1 MGLFNR
7 NDNDRNIDESDL
19 DLPTQDDF
27 HQPLVEEPRPTPTGR
42 YSIEDAIQLMR
53 QLPTMPDDQMMEIIC
68 KTLESA
74 KIKTADVLQDA
85 NQKEQRIRRENSGI
99 EKEIANLQ
107 AQIDERQRRL
117 QQMSETLEELMEIK
131 ARFEAASG
139 KTQVPSGATA
149 QVHEEDSTAETDEQ
163 GPAEASAEVFEG
175 TEAERPHSFSE
186 DFRKGF
192 SADLSEPED
201 LSTPISAG
209 RRGRG
214 APR

>member
-1 MGLFNR
+1 MGLFSR
-7 NDNDRNIDESDL
+7 HETESHSDERDL

-27 HQPLVEEPRPTPTGR
+27 HQPLVEEPRAKATGH

-53 QLPTMPDDQMMEIIC
+53 QLPTLPDEQMMEIVC

-74 KIKTADVLQDA
+74 NIKTADVLKDA
-85 NQKEQRIRRENSGI
+85 NHKEQRIRRETSGI
-99 EKEIANLQ
+99 EKDIANLQ
-107 AQIDERQRRL
+107 AQIDERQQRL
-117 QQMSETLEELMEIK
+117 QKMSESLEELMEIK

-139 KTQVPSGATA
+139 RAQAPPEPTLSAHQQDLEQDPNDPSVA
-149 QVHEEDSTAETDEQ
+149 EISTEPYDE
-163 GPAEASAEVFEG
+163 SD
-175 TEAERPHSFSE
+175 AERPHSFSE

-192 SADLSEPED
+192 SADQSEPGD